1 MSPQESSMVGD
12 TGEASDSAS
21 DSDTGGQE
29 DSGALT
35 HLAAGGGETSR
46 GRI

>member
-1 MSPQESSMVGD
+1 MSPQESLMTGD

-29 DSGALT
+29 DSGASDSS
-35 HLAAGGGETSR
+35 SR
-46 GRI
+46 GGKLREGRI

>member
-1 MSPQESSMVGD
+1 MGPRESSMAGD

-29 DSGALT
+29 DW
-35 HLAAGGGETSR
+35 R
-46 GRI
+46 R